1 MSVLLVALGGAT
13 GACLRFLTDRWVQA
27 RHDTGFPWGTL
38 VVNAIGSL
46 LLGFLAGVG
55 LVGIRLPV
63 LQPLVGIGLC
73 GALTTYSTFGYESL
87 KLITD
92 GARLFALLNVLGT
105 VLIGLGAGATGL
117 MLAAAIW
124 T

>member
-1 MSVLLVALGGAT
+1 MNVLLVALGGAT

-38 VVNAIGSL
+38 VVNAVGSL

-55 LVGIRLPV
+55 LVGIRLPA
-63 LQPLVGIGLC
+63 LQHLIGIGLC
-73 GALTTYSTFGYESL
+73 GALTTYSTFGYESIR
-87 KLITD
+87 LITD
-92 GARLFALLNVLGT
+92 GARLFALLNVIGT

-124 T
+124 S